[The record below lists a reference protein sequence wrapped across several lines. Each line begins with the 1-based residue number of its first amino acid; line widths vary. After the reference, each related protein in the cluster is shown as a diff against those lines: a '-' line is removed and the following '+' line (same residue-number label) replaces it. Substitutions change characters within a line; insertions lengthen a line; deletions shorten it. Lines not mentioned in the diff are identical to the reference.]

1 MKKMTWRHLII
12 SSISHYSNE
21 NIKVIIIVI
30 LMTTVHCFITFLKL
44 FGIGEVALN
53 KNTLKILGTL
63 EITEW
68 HLDDWLNTIIN
79 GDLTTW
85 TSVFI
90 LDTVIIQ
97 MLGTQG
103 WTRQSLC
110 PHILV
115 VAQKE
120 AWFGCCCRHVRKLRD
135 SSKVIP
141 QFAEFK
147 QQQEKLHQEKGWP
160 AYLLIPSGSIFWAS
174 SLLQATILI

>member
-1 MKKMTWRHLII
+1 M
-12 SSISHYSNE
+12 
-21 NIKVIIIVI
+21 V
-30 LMTTVHCFITFLKL
+30 
-44 FGIGEVALN
+44 
-53 KNTLKILGTL
+53 
-63 EITEW
+63 
-68 HLDDWLNTIIN
+68 DWIPFRN

-103 WTRQSLC
+103 WTWQSLC

-135 SSKVIP
+135 FSKVIP

-147 QQQEKLHQEKGWP
+147 QQQEKLHQGKRLACLSAHSFWFHILSLFSPTGHHSYLKTACTSLCFFCSWGQRATDTSIDSSPYNTLNMLSLKIEGAKTKRGWF
-160 AYLLIPSGSIFWAS
+160 L
-174 SLLQATILI
+174 